1 MTYLRIGKNRH
12 DAGQSRPSAGDDANI
27 FGGILTL
34 PALPVQRVVI
44 RGDLV
49 SELPNTHVRCILDV
63 IGINRQ
69 LEAARRG
76 AVDGAR
82 LRRPLAHV
90 GPRRVGRRES
100 VLRGPGGGV
109 DDAGLLDVSEHGELG
124 VARSDVQ
131 LLADGLG
138 LLGGIA
144 MVLDVHVVSG
154 ADGLLVVLFRQGAG
168 GRGAGRAGSSGSGH
182 AGIIYILLINRLA
195 KDERKDDT
203 SMLQRSRERRMKRL
217 CP

>member
-27 FGGILTL
+27 VGGILTL

-76 AVDGAR
+76 AVDSAR

-100 VLRGPGGGV
+100 VLRGPGGGINHTSFF
-109 DDAGLLDVSEHGELG
+109 DVAEHGKLRMAG
-124 VARSDVQ
+124 ADVQ
-131 LLADGLG
+131 LLADGIG

-168 GRGAGRAGSSGSGH
+168 GRGAGRAGSSGSDMLELY
-182 AGIIYILLINRLA
+182 IYY
-195 KDERKDDT
+195 
-203 SMLQRSRERRMKRL
+203 
-217 CP
+217 